1 MYSQTSVVNCPR
13 CGQRVAPQ
21 VIHCQSCGINIV
33 LAAVIIAEQTLASSD
48 SVALV
53 TPQKAPQL
61 APEIL
66 VPRLGEILLKKKLL
80 QMTDLERAL
89 RLHAEMSA
97 SGRPRLLGQIL
108 LDMTLIDRKTL
119 DEVITEQILQLHG
132 ALQVANH
139 QLEQRVRERTAEL
152 QKALS
157 KLSELNT
164 LKSNFIASISHELR
178 TPLTHLKGYLDLLS
192 DGSLGQLNS
201 EQQDAMSVLVRAEE
215 KLEQLIEDLIRFS
228 LAVRGE
234 FTLNLKM
241 LDMGNLVRDAANR
254 AMKLAKAKGTLLE
267 TSLGE
272 GLPLVSVDQEKMTW
286 VLFQLLDNAIKFTP
300 SGGHVKISASAG
312 ESGVTVSVADN
323 GIGIPADRI
332 EEIFEPFHQLDSSDK
347 RRYGGTG
354 LGLALVRRILEAHGS
369 LIQVQSEVGRGSFFQ
384 YTLPSGK

>member
-53 TPQKAPQL
+53 TPQKALQL

-234 FTLNLKM
+234 FTLNLKF
-241 LDMGNLVRDAANR
+241 LDMGNLVRDAVNR
-254 AMKLAKAKGTLLE
+254 AMNLAKAKGTLLE
-267 TSLGE
+267 TSLGD

>member
-241 LDMGNLVRDAANR
+241 LDMGNLVRDAVNR

-267 TSLGE
+267 TSLGD

>member
-53 TPQKAPQL
+53 TPQKALQL

-234 FTLNLKM
+234 FTLNLKL
-241 LDMGNLVRDAANR
+241 LDMGNLVRDSVNR
-254 AMKLAKAKGTLLE
+254 AMKLAKAKGILLE